1 MPTRDEAKRLLDHLE
16 GLAFEALGP
25 EHPNTNRVR
34 DNSARSL
41 SDMGHADEALAH
53 SQAACASNG
62 DVLPPL
68 GLAATLPNRTN
79 RCIHRTAEL
88 TLTANRSA
96 ASCRDAP
103 ASTHSTNRV
112 RRSKE

>member
-1 MPTRDEAKRLLDHLE
+1 MDGCIELLTHRAFRPLRRRGILTGMNTRSRSA
-16 GLAFEALGP
+16 AATLG
-25 EHPNTNRVR
+25 NMRANGVR
-34 DNSARSL
+34 
-41 SDMGHADEALAH
+41 
-53 SQAACASNG
+53 ACASNG

-88 TLTANRSA
+88 TLTSNR
-96 ASCRDAP
+96 AP

-112 RRSKE
+112 RRSNE